1 MQIVLAAFTNSRA
14 RFGLPFFASP
24 QDLLASP
31 KMAWGGGKKV
41 LRAIKFCLPL
51 DKFQRP
57 PLCVHPF
64 QYDMYEDQFFFGGGQ
79 TFTKLFDDVQIT
91 LNKRSCNVR
100 INVSQTFKKRYFE
113 NAFFL
118 QNKKKDAKSNGFLSK
133 YFFFQIFDK
142 MGASWAKIFEISI
155 NDKKLFYIHCEIL
168 SNIVKIKGR

>member
-41 LRAIKFCLPL
+41 SRAIKFCLPL

-64 QYDMYEDQFFFGGGQ
+64 QYDMYEDQFFFWGGQ

-118 QNKKKDAKSNGFLSK
+118 QNKKKMQKVMVSYQNI
-133 YFFFQIFDK
+133 FFFKFLIKWELHGQKSLRLALTTKSCFI
-142 MGASWAKIFEISI
+142 
-155 NDKKLFYIHCEIL
+155 YI
-168 SNIVKIKGR
+168 VRY